1 MKARRAYSQYSVGKR
16 FAESSAASL
25 FRQMRHVLL
34 SLPGCCLLAAGQY
47 ALAGEVVLDFA
58 GSVYQVPVKSVQERS
73 FQTVMK
79 QQYDYSCGSAAVA
92 TLLRYHY
99 DFELDLEGVFQSMY
113 EHGDQEQI
121 NTLGFSLLDIK
132 TYLESE
138 GFQSEGFRL
147 ALDKFLDEARVPA
160 IVMIQ
165 TDGYKHFVVLK
176 GAKDGRVLI
185 GDPASGLKAMSRKQ
199 FEAIWEGIF
208 FIITN
213 EAATGR
219 EAFNRDDEWALVAK
233 APLEEGIKP
242 PGLGDF
248 TLSLPGINDFF

>member
-1 MKARRAYSQYSVGKR
+1 V
-16 FAESSAASL
+16 
-25 FRQMRHVLL
+25 
-34 SLPGCCLLAAGQY
+34 AGISPP
-47 ALAGEVVLDFA
+47 AFAGEVILDLA
-58 GSVYQVPVKSVQERS
+58 GGVYQVPVSSVKERS

-99 DFELDLEGVFQSMY
+99 EFSLDLESVFQNMY
-113 EHGDQEQI
+113 EHGDEEQI

-132 TYLESE
+132 TYLQTE

-147 ALDKFLDEARVPA
+147 SLDQFLEQARVPA

-165 TDGYKHFVVLK
+165 TEGYRHFVVLK
-176 GAKDGRVLI
+176 GARDGKVLI
-185 GDPASGLKAMSRKQ
+185 GDPASGLKVMSRTD
-199 FEAIWEGIF
+199 FEKIWEGIF

-213 EAATGR
+213 EAAKGR
-219 EAFNRDDEWALVAK
+219 QAFNREDEWSLVAK
-233 APLEEGIKP
+233 APVKEGIQA

-248 TLSLPGINDFF
+248 TLSLPGMNDFF